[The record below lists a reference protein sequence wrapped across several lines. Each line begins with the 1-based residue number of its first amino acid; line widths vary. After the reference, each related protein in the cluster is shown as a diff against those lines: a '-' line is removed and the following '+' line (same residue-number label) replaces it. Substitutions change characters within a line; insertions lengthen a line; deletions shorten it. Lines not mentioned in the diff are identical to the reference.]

1 MKVINVSTPT
11 QTLNALLKQARRE
24 NIILRTPDGVEFI
37 LAEIDDFDREIAL
50 TRQNEELMLLLDY
63 RARQGQAIGVA
74 EVREQLDLR

>member
-63 RARQGQAIGVA
+63 RARQNQAIGVA